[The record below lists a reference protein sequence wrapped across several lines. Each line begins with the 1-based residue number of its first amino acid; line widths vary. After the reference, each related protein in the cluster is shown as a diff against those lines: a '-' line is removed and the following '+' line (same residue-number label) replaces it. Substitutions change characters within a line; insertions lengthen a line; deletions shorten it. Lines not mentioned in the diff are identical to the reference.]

1 MNRSG
6 LLLSETGLQTKIF
19 FRTTVA
25 AFFTLV
31 LPLMFLVMINLFFGD
46 EGSTEGAASQY
57 ITPALAVFGM
67 VTATFTNLAI
77 NTSMARDAGILKR
90 VAGTPLPMWAHLGGR
105 TLSASLVGLLSVT
118 LMLFVAWLFFDVEI
132 IWARMPLFAFLL
144 LLGAVTFSAL
154 GLAVAALTP
163 SAQAAP
169 AVANFVILP
178 LAFISGIF
186 FPMESAP
193 EWLQTVAGFLPL
205 EPLASAAIETF
216 SSQESVDFPWAA
228 IVKLLIWTAIGLA
241 LALRFFSYEP
251 SGGGHKSEKET
262 SAQVPTEI
270 ET

>member
-6 LLLSETGLQTKIF
+6 LLLSETSLQTKIF

-90 VAGTPLPMWAHLGGR
+90 VAGTPLPMWVHVGGR

-154 GLAVAALTP
+154 GLAVAAMTP

-178 LAFISGIF
+178 SR
-186 FPMESAP
+186 
-193 EWLQTVAGFLPL
+193 
-205 EPLASAAIETF
+205 
-216 SSQESVDFPWAA
+216 SSPGSSFPWRVPLNGCRPWPGFSPSNPSPARPSRRS
-228 IVKLLIWTAIGLA
+228 A
-241 LALRFFSYEP
+241 LKSLSISRGRP
-251 SGGGHKSEKET
+251 S
-262 SAQVPTEI
+262 
-270 ET
+270 